1 MTRRAE
7 DISEIGGYFDL
18 PEIRRAEGISG
29 QKWDRVYPLK
39 TRLNPFRN
47 LDVHSPRVQ
56 HFVAGV
62 LMNYAA
68 ALVSNG
74 LPPSESG
81 GLTVLSR
88 FVQVPE
94 GYQERIW
101 DASSTDFN
109 DLENKI
115 NFMRKMDPE
124 SPAVLLY
131 LDNLPFNR
139 VGGIQTRV

>member
-62 LMNYAA
+62 LMKDAA
-68 ALVSNG
+68 ALVSKG
-74 LPPSESG
+74 LRPSESG
-81 GLTVLSR
+81 GLTVLR
-88 FVQVPE
+88 YFVQVPE

-101 DASSTDFN
+101 NASSDVRE
-109 DLENKI
+109 LEIKI